1 MSRGIGIGIIR
12 IGINGD
18 HLLYLSDI
26 ARILKGFKHTVP
38 RSAGCGVGIILVLFK
53 IIQIILLGRLVDILI
68 FIAVSITAI
77 INHYRLFIRARDLHG
92 SVVRQGDQVRVPD
105 SVRIGNGV
113 FVAARNARKA
123 GAENMLRYLFV
134 VQVGYRYGHGA
145 VAVLWYHQRFGC
157 IERIGV
163 RSDILSKVLY
173 LIQIFV
179 LIFIIKEGYYV
190 ILEFFRLLSLGVGVA

>member
-77 INHYRLFIRARDLHG
+77 VKHYRLFIRARDLHG

-145 VAVLWYHQRFGC
+145 VAGLLYRQRFGC
-157 IERIGV
+157 VYRIGIC
-163 RSDILSKVLY
+163 SEILSKVLD
-173 LIQIFV
+173 LIHVFV
-179 LIFIIKEGYYV
+179 FVFVIKEGYYV